1 MKNRLIGFLHLL
13 VCLFYFVLCIVTG
26 VLQLSFSF
34 MSFIVESLDKLSL
47 RWNYIEWSY
56 LSDCVDIVRYG
67 IPRALSEMVTGELE
81 D

>member
-13 VCLFYFVLCIVTG
+13 MCLFYFVLCFVTG
-26 VLQLSFSF
+26 ILQLPYSF
-34 MSFIVESLDKLSL
+34 MSFIIESLDRMCL
-47 RWNYIEWSY
+47 RWDYIEWSY
-56 LSDCVDIVRYG
+56 LSDCVDTVRYG